1 MVDIQMLFTA
11 IDQLEPRELIQLRDY
26 VERRAQTLIWTL
38 SPEQLRAI
46 DDVLRPVQAEAAG
59 MSEEEVKTIL
69 DEAIADVRH
78 ERQAKSRG

>member
-1 MVDIQMLFTA
+1 MADIQTLFTA

-38 SPEQLRAI
+38 SPDQLRAI
-46 DDVLRPVQAEAAG
+46 DDVLRPVQAEAAD

-69 DEAIADVRH
+69 DEAINDVRH

>member
-1 MVDIQMLFTA
+1 MIDMQALFTA
-11 IDQLEPRELIQLRDY
+11 IDQLDPRELMQLRDY

-38 SPEQLRAI
+38 STEQLRAI

-69 DEAIADVRH
+69 DEAINDVRH
-78 ERQAKSRG
+78 ERQAQSRD

>member
-1 MVDIQMLFTA
+1 MVDIRTLFTA

-38 SPEQLRAI
+38 SPDQLRAI
-46 DDVLRPVQAEAAG
+46 DDVLRPVQAEAAD

-69 DEAIADVRH
+69 DEAINDVRH

>member
-1 MVDIQMLFTA
+1 MVDIQTLFTA

-46 DDVLRPVQAEAAG
+46 DDVLRPVQVEAAG

-69 DEAIADVRH
+69 DEAINDVRH

>member
-1 MVDIQMLFTA
+1 MVDIQTLFTA

-38 SPEQLRAI
+38 SPDQLRAI
-46 DDVLRPVQAEAAG
+46 DDVLRPVQAEAAD

-69 DEAIADVRH
+69 DEAINDVRH